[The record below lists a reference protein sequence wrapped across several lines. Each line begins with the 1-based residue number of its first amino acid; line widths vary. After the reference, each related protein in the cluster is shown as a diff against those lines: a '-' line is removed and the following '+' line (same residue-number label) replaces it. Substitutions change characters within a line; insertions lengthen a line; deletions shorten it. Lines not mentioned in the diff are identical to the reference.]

1 MDRLCR
7 LNANLLDQKH
17 KIEGKIFEKILEAK
31 DH

>member
-7 LNANLLDQKH
+7 LKANLQDQKH

>member
-7 LNANLLDQKH
+7 LKGNLQNQKH